1 MNNFLALAVTGFIAL
16 SASSAMA
23 LTQTQTGS
31 FGQSTTDLNGATFT
45 VPGFNTSLGTLNSAT
60 ISVAGSAITSGTITN
75 TGAST
80 ASFTITETVALT
92 ISGPGTTPTLNVSF
106 VPTTTISNL
115 PAGATASFGPITG
128 SNASGT
134 IAGAPLS
141 AFFGP
146 SPVTFSAST
155 STNFTV
161 TGGGVNN
168 NTMLA
173 TTVGGTVT
181 VVYDYTAATVP
192 ATVPEPA
199 SMALLGMGLAGLSLL
214 RRRA

>member
-92 ISGPGTTPTLNVSF
+92 ISGPGTTPPLNVSF

-155 STNFTV
+155 STKHAV

-168 NTMLA
+168 STTLA
-173 TTVGGTVT
+173 TTAGGTVT
-181 VVYDYTAATVP
+181 VVYDYTAVP

-199 SMALLGMGLAGLSLL
+199 SMALLGMGLAGLSLI

>member
-60 ISVAGSAITSGTITN
+60 ISVAGSAITNGTITN

-80 ASFTITETVALT
+80 NSFTITETVALT

-168 NTMLA
+168 SEMLA

-181 VVYDYTAATVP
+181 VVYDYTAVP

-199 SMALLGMGLAGLSLL
+199 SMALLGMGLAGLSLI

>member
-1 MNNFLALAVTGFIAL
+1 MNKFLALAVTGFIAL

-23 LTQTQTGS
+23 VTQTQTGS

-60 ISVAGSAITSGTITN
+60 ISIAGSAITNGSVTN

-80 ASFTITETVALT
+80 ASFTVTSTVALA
-92 ISGPGTTPTLNVSF
+92 ISGPGTTPTLNVTFAPS
-106 VPTTTISNL
+106 TTISNL
-115 PAGATASFGPITG
+115 ASGATANFGPITG
-128 SNASGT
+128 SNTSGT

-141 AFFGP
+141 AFFGG
-146 SPVTFSAST
+146 PVSFAATT
-155 STNFTV
+155 STGNSS
-161 TGGGVNN
+161 TGGGGNSTVK
-168 NTMLA
+168 LS

-181 VVYDYTAATVP
+181 IAYDYTVP
-192 ATVPEPA
+192 VTTVPEPA
-199 SMALLGMGLAGLSLL
+199 SMALLGMGLAGLGLIR

>member
-60 ISVAGSAITSGTITN
+60 ISVAGSAITNGTITN

-80 ASFTITETVALT
+80 NSFTVTETVALT
-92 ISGPGTTPTLNVSF
+92 ISGPGTTPSLNVSF

-115 PAGATASFGPITG
+115 PAGATASFGPITD
-128 SNASGT
+128 SKASGT

-181 VVYDYTAATVP
+181 VVYDYTAVP

-199 SMALLGMGLAGLSLL
+199 SMALLGMGLAGLSLI

>member
-92 ISGPGTTPTLNVSF
+92 ISGPGTTPSLNVSF

-181 VVYDYTAATVP
+181 VVYDYTAVP

-199 SMALLGMGLAGLSLL
+199 SMALLGMGLAGLSLI

>member
-92 ISGPGTTPTLNVSF
+92 ISGPGTTPPLNVSF

-155 STNFTV
+155 STKFIV

-181 VVYDYTAATVP
+181 VVYDYTAVP

-199 SMALLGMGLAGLSLL
+199 SMALLGMGLAGLSLI